1 MKYIENSTF
10 KWINTYRDL
19 EKINKTD
26 NNPLVNQIKRTKR
39 ESKVICREKNQ
50 SLSFSDTNKYL
61 KMKWSGFVSE

>member
-26 NNPLVNQIKRTKR
+26 NPLVNQVKRTKG
-39 ESKVICREKNQ
+39 ESKVICREKKINPYLLVTQ
-50 SLSFSDTNKYL
+50 TNI
-61 KMKWSGFVSE
+61 

>member
-26 NNPLVNQIKRTKR
+26 NPLVNQIKRTKR
-39 ESKVICREKNQ
+39 ESKVICREKKNQ